1 MSFSVFPPYD
11 TGGMGGANGAE
22 MPLTDGHFFSAAI
35 ILTCWGIKALS
46 QEGGPSTRLF
56 QVTI

>member
-1 MSFSVFPPYD
+1 MSSFVFPPYN

-22 MPLTDGHFFSAAI
+22 MPLTDDCFFSAAI
-35 ILTCWGIKALS
+35 ILTCWGIKALN
-46 QEGGPSTRLF
+46 QEEGSSTTLF

>member
-1 MSFSVFPPYD
+1 MSSSVFPPYN

-22 MPLTDGHFFSAAI
+22 MPLTEGYFFSAAI

-46 QEGGPSTRLF
+46 QEGGSSTTLF